1 MWIDSATSLTAF
13 TCTRW
18 PTRTGTSTPE
28 GLTVPPAIMIAIV
41 ISAPVAEG
49 DDPADVPPDGAAGAN
64 ADAGRSAT
72 QPAAAFR
79 LSRITTTAR
88 PRRTLIWMNLPSRMV
103 LSEACCGGFR
113 FLNPVADR
121 VTLTVAAKLV

>member
-13 TCTRW
+13 ICTRW
-18 PTRTGTSTPE
+18 PTRTRTSTPE

-41 ISAPVAEG
+41 TSAPMAEG
-49 DDPADVPPDGAAGAN
+49 DDPADALPDGAAGAN
-64 ADAGRSAT
+64 ADAGSSAT

-88 PRRTLIWMNLPSRMV
+88 PRRALIWRDLPSRIV
-103 LSEACCGGFR
+103 SREAGRGPLSGSW
-113 FLNPVADR
+113 FLP
-121 VTLTVAAKLV
+121 

>member
-1 MWIDSATSLTAF
+1 MSAPWMWIASATSLTAF
-13 TCTRW
+13 ICTRW
-18 PTRTGTSTPE
+18 PTRTRTSTPE

-41 ISAPVAEG
+41 TSAPVAEG
-49 DDPADVPPDGAAGAN
+49 DDSADALPDGGAGAN

-88 PRRTLIWMNLPSRMV
+88 PRLALICRNLHVPDGVER
-103 LSEACCGGFR
+103 
-113 FLNPVADR
+113 
-121 VTLTVAAKLV
+121 

>member
-49 DDPADVPPDGAAGAN
+49 DDPADALPDGAAGAN
-64 ADAGRSAT
+64 ADVGRSAT

-88 PRRTLIWMNLPSRMV
+88 QRRALIWRNLPSWMV
-103 LSEACCGGFR
+103 SGEAGRGPLSGSW
-113 FLNPVADR
+113 FLP
-121 VTLTVAAKLV
+121 